1 MRKFSIIVC
10 MCVLMLSLLYGT
22 VYARPTVAFGYLTNR
37 SGNPNFNYMEIIF
50 PNSFASSIE
59 GVYDCTVI
67 KPLKLN
73 ELLEKKQL
81 KLEKHY
87 ENYELPQITKTIGC
101 DLFIFGHFTPL
112 PDNTIKIVL
121 TLYES
126 GSNQIFTFTNIGR
139 METEI
144 FKIIDRITLVVFD
157 FFGKNGFFM
166 SKPIIRGSAVGLITN
181 LNPEELNTVYAE
193 FLNLGYSVIAVQGN
207 EMDSYY
213 AHEND
218 TMNYFQYISTDA
230 NSYDIITDWSTFK
243 MTLGTWEGKKKKEW
257 QEDLKK
263 VYEMYDLNYKVFKNT
278 VLEKYKNIYPACD
291 YLLIVVYDISRA
303 SCWAR
308 AIDIKTKQLVFMHS
322 NVAATGINRDL
333 QKTTRQLITTI
344 QTPTALPQK
353 TKKK

>member
-1 MRKFSIIVC
+1 MKKCWIIVC
-10 MCVLMLSLLYGT
+10 ICVLILSST
-22 VYARPTVAFGYLTNR
+22 VYAKTTVAFGYLTNR

-59 GVYDCTVI
+59 AVYDCNVI

-81 KLEKHY
+81 TLQKHY
-87 ENYELPQITKTIGC
+87 ENHELPQITKTIDC
-101 DLFIFGHFTPL
+101 DLFIFGYFIPL

-144 FKIIDRITLVVFD
+144 FKIIDRITLVLFD

-166 SKPIIRGSAVGLITN
+166 SKPIIRGSSVGLITN
-181 LNPEELNTVYAE
+181 LNPEELNSMYAE
-193 FLNLGYSVIAVQGN
+193 FFNAGYSVIAVQGN
-207 EMDSYY
+207 ELDSYY
-213 AHEND
+213 AHYDEII
-218 TMNYFQYISTDA
+218 NYFQYISTDA
-230 NSYDIITDWSTFK
+230 NSYDIITDWSKFT

-257 QEDLKK
+257 QEDLRKI
-263 VYEMYDLNYKVFKNT
+263 YEIYDLNYKVFKNT
-278 VLEKYKNIYPACD
+278 VLEKYKKVYPNCD
-291 YLLIVVYDISRA
+291 YLLFVVYDPSRT

-308 AIDIKTKQLVFMHS
+308 GIDIKTKQLIFMHS
-322 NVAATGINRDL
+322 NISASGMSKDL
-333 QKTTRQLITTI
+333 QKTTRQLITVM

-353 TKKK
+353 YKKK